1 MTAMADADVRPV
13 PERSLA
19 ATAIHAETVLQAP
32 SAQLIHVQSD
42 RAIPLP
48 DGCDRFRI
56 GKPNDRYPPDL
67 DVSGFAHSEIVSRV
81 HAEIRLEGQTYYIED
96 VGSSNGTYVNFMPL
110 RRGTR
115 HALQT
120 GDRIALGKGDLVT
133 FEFKRS

>member
-1 MTAMADADVRPV
+1 MAESAIAPV
-13 PERSLA
+13 TDRASA
-19 ATAIHAETVLQAP
+19 ATALHVETVLQTP
-32 SAQLIHVQSD
+32 SAQLIHVQTD
-42 RAIPLP
+42 RVIPLP
-48 DGCDRFRI
+48 DGGDRFRI